1 MNIGIVRTGRR
12 MLSRVAGLFRHRARE
27 RELADEVESHLALH
41 VDDNLRRGLPPD
53 EARRQA
59 LIALGGVE
67 AMKEAYRDQGTVPL
81 VEHTI
86 QDVRLALRQLGKSP
100 GLAVTAIVVLA
111 LGMGSCLTVFG
122 FVEAALLRP
131 LPYRDPGRLL
141 AVTESLAQMPR
152 ANLSYEDYK
161 DWKAMN
167 TVFTS
172 LEAYIEALV
181 EWHLE
186 RRFDA
191 ADCEWLRQV
200 GIGWDGEA

>member
-1 MNIGIVRTGRR
+1 MSAIGIVGAARRTLARLG
-12 MLSRVAGLFRHRARE
+12 GLFRHRARE
-27 RELADEVESHLALH
+27 RELAAELESHLAMH
-41 VDDNLRRGLPPD
+41 VEDNLRRGLPPD

-141 AVTESLAQMPR
+141 AVT
-152 ANLSYEDYK
+152 
-161 DWKAMN
+161 
-167 TVFTS
+167 
-172 LEAYIEALV
+172 
-181 EWHLE
+181 
-186 RRFDA
+186 
-191 ADCEWLRQV
+191 
-200 GIGWDGEA
+200 